1 MTVPWCSFT
10 ADSQLQ
16 APWLPPEG
24 ARICHNSETEGLL
37 ALMSFC
43 MGLPLMT
50 VLILEER
57 TLLIFSPIAL
67 LRRSTPYSDSLHI
80 PLVFLQAPE
89 PLVQM
94 LY

>member
-1 MTVPWCSFT
+1 FR
-10 ADSQLQ
+10 D
-16 APWLPPEG
+16 
-24 ARICHNSETEGLL
+24 TEGLL
-37 ALMSFC
+37 ALMTFW
-43 MGLPLMT
+43 MGLQLMT
-50 VLILEER
+50 ILILEER

-67 LRRSTPYSDSLHI
+67 LRRSTSYSESLHI